1 VSEEKTKQI
10 ANIQQQIANLK
21 DKITKVNAETKKT
34 ADKRDELNNQTK
46 LASQQIYELRTQR
59 DQINEKVKALKLQRD
74 EVRDK
79 ITPLMDEIHAINEKK
94 QEIKKKSAPV
104 RHEDVQKEID
114 AIDWKIQTETL
125 DMTEEKRLV
134 GEVKKLEQQI
144 GGYKKIEKENKK
156 ITELL
161 NQRKALQELADNFH
175 KQLSE
180 LVKAGQEVHS
190 KMLAKVDE
198 AKKSRVEADL
208 MHKAYLENREQIP
221 QLQVEIAVL
230 TGQFNGLRDAYRSEN
245 RAIREKENSSRAEER
260 AKEQEKRAKEQEQVK
275 LEKSQ
280 RAQTEQALKE
290 KLGSQAKEKLERG
303 EKVSWNEFQLL
314 AGEDDEEDQDT

>member
-1 VSEEKTKQI
+1 VTEEKTKQI
-10 ANIQQQIANLK
+10 ANIQQQIASLK
-21 DKITKVNAETKKT
+21 DKIAKVNAETKKT

-46 LASQQIYELRTQR
+46 QLSQQIYELRIQR

-79 ITPLMDEIHAINEKK
+79 IAPLMTEIHVINEKK

-134 GEVKKLEQQI
+134 GEVKKLELQI

-156 ITELL
+156 INELL
-161 NQRKALQELADNFH
+161 NQRRALQELADNFH

-180 LVKAGQEVHS
+180 LVKSGQDVHS

-198 AKKSRVEADL
+198 TKKNRVEADL
-208 MHKAYLENREQIP
+208 MHKAYIENREQIP
-221 QLQVEIAVL
+221 QIQVEIAVL
-230 TGQFNGLRDAYRSEN
+230 TGQLNGLRDSYRTEN
-245 RAIREKENSSRAEER
+245 RALREKENSSR
-260 AKEQEKRAKEQEQVK
+260 EQERSKEQEQIK

-280 RAQTEQALKE
+280 RAQSEQALKE

-314 AGEDDEEDQDT
+314 AGDDDEEDKDA

>member
-1 VSEEKTKQI
+1 VTEEKTKQI
-10 ANIQQQIANLK
+10 ANIQQQIASLK
-21 DKITKVNAETKKT
+21 DKITKVNADTKKT

-46 LASQQIYELRTQR
+46 QASQQIYELRAQR
-59 DQINEKVKALKLQRD
+59 DQINVKVKALKLQRD

-79 ITPLMDEIHAINEKK
+79 IAPLMDEIHAINEKK

-104 RHEDVQKEID
+104 RQEDVQKEID
-114 AIDWKIQTETL
+114 AIDWKIQTETME
-125 DMTEEKRLV
+125 MTEEKRLV

-175 KQLSE
+175 NQLSE
-180 LVKAGQEVHS
+180 LVKLGQEVHS
-190 KMLAKVDE
+190 KMIAKVDE

-208 MHKAYLENREQIP
+208 MHKAYIENREQIP

-230 TGQFNGLRDAYRSEN
+230 TGQLNGLRDSYRTEN
-245 RAIREKENSSRAEER
+245 RALREKENSSRAEER
-260 AKEQEKRAKEQEQVK
+260 AKEQDR
-275 LEKSQ
+275 KS
-280 RAQTEQALKE
+280 
-290 KLGSQAKEKLERG
+290 
-303 EKVSWNEFQLL
+303 VV
-314 AGEDDEEDQDT
+314 